1 MNFTGDKMN
10 QKEYKGKKFFDV
22 EKEIRFDLQ
31 RKIVANMTSE
41 SWETIPHAGVVYEP
55 DVTDFMARFK
65 ELKKQGKFSNISINT
80 LMLRVIVEGL
90 KACPALNGHIQFNRL
105 FLKGKIEYYKDINI
119 PMPMIMPDDSMMTI
133 NLHNFENRNM
143 EEMQE
148 YIEAVRRKL
157 DNTNIT
163 EAMFSV
169 SMDNTISAL
178 KKLKIGTVF
187 GRLAGAKLGKY
198 RVKTLSG
205 KAKKEYKK
213 IPEKDR
219 IVKQDIEQGTITV
232 SNLGSIY
239 RGSTCRPSIIEVIPP
254 QLCAIGLGAVYD
266 APGVVNG
273 EILPRSYVPM
283 LIIFDH
289 RALDFGDAAPFM
301 RKLDEIF
308 ANPDILETL

>member
-1 MNFTGDKMN
+1 MVSP
-10 QKEYKGKKFFDV
+10 KEYKGKKYF
-22 EKEIRFDLQ
+22 ETAKTTHFDLQ

-41 SWETIPHAGVVYEP
+41 SWETIPHAGVIYEP
-55 DVTDFMARFK
+55 DVTEFMARFK
-65 ELKKQGKFSNISINT
+65 ELKSQGKLEGISINT

-90 KACPALNGHIQFNRL
+90 KDCPALNGHIEFNRL

-119 PMPMIMPDDSMMTI
+119 SMPMIMPDESMMTI
-133 NLHNFENRNM
+133 NLHNFESRSMAN
-143 EEMQE
+143 MQE
-148 YIEAVRRKL
+148 YIDDVRRKL
-157 DNTNIT
+157 ANTNIT

-213 IPEKDR
+213 IPENDR
-219 IVKQDIEQGTITV
+219 IVKTDIEQGTITI

-239 RGSTCRPSIIEVIPP
+239 RGSTCRPSVIEVIPP
-254 QLCAIGLGAVYD
+254 QLCAIGLGAIYD

-273 EILPRSYVPM
+273 EILPRSYIPM

-301 RKLDEIF
+301 RKLDEVF
-308 ANPDILETL
+308 ANPDIIETL

>member
-1 MNFTGDKMN
+1 MN
-10 QKEYKGKKFFDV
+10 QKEYKGKKYFEAV
-22 EKEIRFDLQ
+22 QSNHFDLQ
-31 RKIVANMTSE
+31 RKIVSNMTSE

-55 DVTDFMARFK
+55 DVTEFIARFK
-65 ELKKQGKFSNISINT
+65 EMKNQGKFQNISINT

-119 PMPMIMPDDSMMTI
+119 SMPMIMPDDSMMTI
-133 NLHNFENRNM
+133 NLHNFESRNIT
-143 EEMQE
+143 EMQE
-148 YIEAVRRKL
+148 YIDDVRRKL
-157 DNTNIT
+157 ENTNIT

-205 KAKKEYKK
+205 KAKKEYQK

-219 IVKQDIEQGTITV
+219 IVKQDIEQGTITI

-239 RGSTCRPSIIEVIPP
+239 RGSTCRPTIIEVIPP
-254 QLCAIGLGAVYD
+254 QLCAIGLGAVYET
-266 APGVVNG
+266 PGVVNG
-273 EILPRSYVPM
+273 EIKPRSYIPF

-308 ANPDILETL
+308 ANPDILENL

>member
-1 MNFTGDKMN
+1 ME
-10 QKEYKGKKFFDV
+10 QKEYKGKKYFETV
-22 EKEIRFDLQ
+22 KSTHFDLQ
-31 RKIVANMTSE
+31 RKIVSNMTSE

-55 DVTDFMARFK
+55 DVTEFMARFK
-65 ELKKQGKFSNISINT
+65 ELKKQGKLEGISINT

-90 KACPALNGHIQFNRL
+90 KVCPALNGHIQFNRL

-119 PMPMIMPDDSMMTI
+119 SMPMIMPDESMMTI
-133 NLHNFENRNM
+133 NLHNFESRSM
-143 EEMQE
+143 ADMQE
-148 YIEAVRRKL
+148 YIDDVRRKL
-157 DNTNIT
+157 ENTNIT

-219 IVKQDIEQGTITV
+219 IVRTDIEQGTITV

-254 QLCAIGLGAVYD
+254 QLCAIGLGAVYEG
-266 APGVVNG
+266 AGVVDG
-273 EILPRSYVPM
+273 QVVPRSFLPM

-301 RKLDEIF
+301 RRLDEVF

>member
-1 MNFTGDKMN
+1 
-10 QKEYKGKKFFDV
+10 
-22 EKEIRFDLQ
+22 
-31 RKIVANMTSE
+31 
-41 SWETIPHAGVVYEP
+41 
-55 DVTDFMARFK
+55 
-65 ELKKQGKFSNISINT
+65 
-80 LMLRVIVEGL
+80 
-90 KACPALNGHIQFNRL
+90 
-105 FLKGKIEYYKDINI
+105 
-119 PMPMIMPDDSMMTI
+119 MPMIMPDESMMTI
-133 NLHNFENRNM
+133 NLHNFESRDIKNM
-143 EEMQE
+143 QN
-148 YIEAVRRKL
+148 YINDVRRKL

-169 SMDNTISAL
+169 SMENTINLL

-198 RVKTLSG
+198 RIKTLSG

-239 RGSTCRPSIIEVIPP
+239 RGSACRPTIIEVIPP
-254 QLCAIGLGAVYD
+254 QLCAIGLGPIHE

-273 EILPRSYVPM
+273 EIAPRSYLPM
-283 LIIFDH
+283 LIVFDH

-301 RKLDEIF
+301 KKLDEIF
-308 ANPDILETL
+308 ANPDIIDSL

>member
-1 MNFTGDKMN
+1 MV
-10 QKEYKGKKFFDV
+10 QKEYKGKKYFETV
-22 EKEIRFDLQ
+22 KSTHFDLQ

-41 SWETIPHAGVVYEP
+41 SWETIPHAGVIYEP
-55 DVTDFMARFK
+55 DVTEFMARFK
-65 ELKKQGKFSNISINT
+65 ELKSQGKLQGISINT
-80 LMLRVIVEGL
+80 LVIRVIVEGL

-105 FLKGKIEYYKDINI
+105 FLKGKIECYKDINI
-119 PMPMIMPDDSMMTI
+119 SMPMIMPDESMMTI
-133 NLHNFENRNM
+133 NLHNFESRSM
-143 EEMQE
+143 AEMQD
-148 YIEAVRRKL
+148 YINDVRRKL

-169 SMDNTISAL
+169 SMENTINAL

-213 IPEKDR
+213 IPESDR
-219 IVKQDIEQGTITV
+219 IVKTDIEQGTITV

-239 RGSTCRPSIIEVIPP
+239 RGSICRPSIIEVIPP

-273 EILPRSYVPM
+273 EVVPRSYLPM

-301 RKLDEIF
+301 KKVDEIF

>member
-1 MNFTGDKMN
+1 MS
-10 QKEYKGKKFFDV
+10 QKEYKGKKYFEV
-22 EKEIRFDLQ
+22 VKSTRFDLQ

-55 DVTDFMARFK
+55 DVTEFMARYK
-65 ELKKQGKFSNISINT
+65 ELKSQGKLEGISINT

-90 KACPALNGHIQFNRL
+90 KACPALNGHIEFNRL

-119 PMPMIMPDDSMMTI
+119 SMPMIMPDESMMTI
-133 NLHNFENRNM
+133 NLHNFESRSMAN
-143 EEMQE
+143 MQE
-148 YIEAVRRKL
+148 YIDDVRRKL
-157 DNTNIT
+157 TNTNIT

-169 SMDNTISAL
+169 SMDNTIGAL

-205 KAKKEYKK
+205 KAKREYKK
-213 IPEKDR
+213 IPKNDR
-219 IVKQDIEQGTITV
+219 IVKQDIEQGTITI

-254 QLCAIGLGAVYD
+254 QLCAIGLGATYD

-273 EILPRSYVPM
+273 EILPRSYIPM

-308 ANPDILETL
+308 ANPDIIETL

>member
-1 MNFTGDKMN
+1 ME
-10 QKEYKGKKFFDV
+10 QKEYKGKKYFEAV
-22 EKEIRFDLQ
+22 KTTRFDLQ
-31 RKIVANMTSE
+31 RKIVSNMTSE

-55 DVTDFMARFK
+55 DVTEFMARFK
-65 ELKKQGKFSNISINT
+65 ELKSQGKLEGISINT

-90 KACPALNGHIQFNRL
+90 KVCPALNGHIQFNRL

-119 PMPMIMPDDSMMTI
+119 SMPMIMPDESMMTI
-133 NLHNFENRNM
+133 NLHNFESRSM
-143 EEMQE
+143 ADMQK
-148 YIEAVRRKL
+148 YINDVRRKL
-157 DNTNIT
+157 ENTNIT

-213 IPEKDR
+213 IPENDR
-219 IVKQDIEQGTITV
+219 IIKTDIEQGTITI

-254 QLCAIGLGAVYD
+254 QLCAIGLGAVYEG
-266 APGVVNG
+266 AGVADGQVV
-273 EILPRSYVPM
+273 PRSFLPM

-301 RKLDEIF
+301 KRLDEVF
-308 ANPDILETL
+308 ANPDIIEML

>member
-1 MNFTGDKMN
+1 MD
-10 QKEYKGKKFFDV
+10 QKEYKGKKYFETV
-22 EKEIRFDLQ
+22 KSTHFDLQ

-41 SWETIPHAGVVYEP
+41 SWETIPHAGVIYEP
-55 DVTDFMARFK
+55 DVTEFMARFK
-65 ELKKQGKFSNISINT
+65 ELKSQGKLQGISINT
-80 LMLRVIVEGL
+80 LVIRVIVEGL

-105 FLKGKIEYYKDINI
+105 FLKGKIECYKDINI
-119 PMPMIMPDDSMMTI
+119 SMPMIMPDESMMTI
-133 NLHNFENRNM
+133 NLHNFESRSM
-143 EEMQE
+143 AEMQD
-148 YIEAVRRKL
+148 YINDVRRKL

-169 SMDNTISAL
+169 SMENTINAL

-213 IPEKDR
+213 IPESDR
-219 IVKQDIEQGTITV
+219 IVKTDIEQGTITV

-239 RGSTCRPSIIEVIPP
+239 RGSICRPSIIEVIPP

-273 EILPRSYVPM
+273 EVVPRSYLPM

-301 RKLDEIF
+301 KKVDEIF

>member
-1 MNFTGDKMN
+1 MS
-10 QKEYKGKKFFDV
+10 QKEYKGKKYFETV
-22 EKEIRFDLQ
+22 KSIHFDLQ

-41 SWETIPHAGVVYEP
+41 SWETIPHAGVNYDP
-55 DVTDFMARFK
+55 DVTEFMARFK
-65 ELKKQGKFSNISINT
+65 ELKKQGKLEGISINT
-80 LMLRVIVEGL
+80 LMIRVIVEGL

-105 FLKGKIEYYKDINI
+105 FLKGKIEHYKDINI
-119 PMPMIMPDDSMMTI
+119 SMPMIMPDESMMTI
-133 NLHNFENRNM
+133 NLHNFESRNM
-143 EEMQE
+143 ADMQN
-148 YIEAVRRKL
+148 YINDVRRKL
-157 DNTNIT
+157 ENTNIT

-219 IVKQDIEQGTITV
+219 IVKTDIEQGTITI
-232 SNLGSIY
+232 SNLGSVY
-239 RGSTCRPSIIEVIPP
+239 RGSICRPSIIEVIPP
-254 QLCAIGLGAVYD
+254 QICAIGLGAVYD

-273 EILPRSYVPM
+273 EIKPRSYISM

-301 RKLDEIF
+301 KRVDEIF
-308 ANPDILETL
+308 ANPDIIESL

>member
-1 MNFTGDKMN
+1 MN
-10 QKEYKGKKFFDV
+10 QKEYKGKSYFETVKSTH
-22 EKEIRFDLQ
+22 FDLQ

-41 SWETIPHAGVVYEP
+41 SWETIPHAGVIFEP
-55 DVTDFMARFK
+55 DVTEFMARFK
-65 ELKKQGKFSNISINT
+65 ELKNQGKLEGISINT

-90 KACPALNGHIQFNRL
+90 KACPALNGHIEFNRL
-105 FLKGKIEYYKDINI
+105 FLKGKIENYKDINVS
-119 PMPMIMPDDSMMTI
+119 MPMIMPDESMMTI
-133 NLHNFENRNM
+133 NLHNFESRSM
-143 EEMQE
+143 ADMQE
-148 YIEAVRRKL
+148 YINDVRRKL
-157 DNTNIT
+157 SNTNIT

-169 SMDNTISAL
+169 SMENTISAL

-187 GRLAGAKLGKY
+187 GRLAGAKLGKH

-219 IVKQDIEQGTITV
+219 IIKTDIEQGTITI

-239 RGSTCRPSIIEVIPP
+239 RGSICRPSIIEVIPP
-254 QLCAIGLGAVYD
+254 QICAIGLGAVYN
-266 APGVVNG
+266 APGVVN
-273 EILPRSYVPM
+273 EEVKPRSFLPM

-301 RKLDEIF
+301 RKLDEVF
-308 ANPDILETL
+308 ANPDIIESL

>member
-1 MNFTGDKMN
+1 MN
-10 QKEYKGKKFFDV
+10 QKEYKGKKYF
-22 EKEIRFDLQ
+22 ERAKTTHFDLQ

-41 SWETIPHAGVVYEP
+41 SWETIPHAGVIYEP
-55 DVTDFMARFK
+55 DVTEFMARFK
-65 ELKKQGKFSNISINT
+65 ELKSQGKLEGISINT

-90 KACPALNGHIQFNRL
+90 KFCPALNGHIQFNRL

-119 PMPMIMPDDSMMTI
+119 SMPMIMPDESMMTI
-133 NLHNFENRNM
+133 NLHNFESRSM
-143 EEMQE
+143 ADMQD
-148 YIEAVRRKL
+148 YINDVRRKL
-157 DNTNIT
+157 QNTNIT

-169 SMDNTISAL
+169 SMDNTIGAL

-213 IPEKDR
+213 IPENDR
-219 IVKQDIEQGTITV
+219 IVKQDIEQGTITI

-254 QLCAIGLGAVYD
+254 QLCAIGLGAIYD

-273 EILPRSYVPM
+273 EILPRSYIPM

-301 RKLDEIF
+301 RKLDEVF
-308 ANPDILETL
+308 ANPDIIETL

>member
-1 MNFTGDKMN
+1 ME
-10 QKEYKGKKFFDV
+10 QKEYKGKKYFEAV
-22 EKEIRFDLQ
+22 RSTHFDLQ
-31 RKIVANMTSE
+31 RKIVSNMTSE
-41 SWETIPHAGVVYEP
+41 SWETIPHAGVIYEP
-55 DVTDFMARFK
+55 DVTEFMARFK
-65 ELKKQGKFSNISINT
+65 ELKSQGKLEGISINT

-90 KACPALNGHIQFNRL
+90 KVCPALNGHIQFNRL

-119 PMPMIMPDDSMMTI
+119 SMPMIMPDESMMTI
-133 NLHNFENRNM
+133 NLHNFESRTM
-143 EEMQE
+143 AEMQE
-148 YIEAVRRKL
+148 YIDDVRRKL
-157 DNTNIT
+157 ENTNIT

-178 KKLKIGTVF
+178 KKLKLGTVF
-187 GRLAGAKLGKY
+187 GRLAGAKLGKH

-219 IVKQDIEQGTITV
+219 IVKQDIEQGTITI

-239 RGSTCRPSIIEVIPP
+239 RGSVCRPSVIEVIPP

-273 EILPRSYVPM
+273 EIMPRSFLPM

-301 RKLDEIF
+301 KRLDQVF
-308 ANPDILETL
+308 ANPDLLESF

>member
-1 MNFTGDKMN
+1 MN
-10 QKEYKGKKFFDV
+10 QKEYKGKKYFEV
-22 EKEIRFDLQ
+22 EKSTHFDLQ

-55 DVTDFMARFK
+55 DVTEFIARFK
-65 ELKKQGKFSNISINT
+65 EMKKQGKFSNISINT

-105 FLKGKIEYYKDINI
+105 FLKGKIENYKDINI
-119 PMPMIMPDDSMMTI
+119 SMPMIMPDESMMTI
-133 NLHNFENRNM
+133 NLHNFESRNM

-148 YIEAVRRKL
+148 YIEDVRRKL

-169 SMDNTISAL
+169 SMDNTINAL

-219 IVKQDIEQGTITV
+219 IVKQDIEQGTITI
-232 SNLGSIY
+232 SNLGSVY
-239 RGSTCRPSIIEVIPP
+239 RGSTCRPAILEVIPP
-254 QLCAIGLGAVYD
+254 QLCAIGICAVHE

-273 EILPRSYVPM
+273 EIVPRSYIPM

-308 ANPDILETL
+308 ANPDVLETL

>member
-1 MNFTGDKMN
+1 MN
-10 QKEYKGKKFFDV
+10 QIEYKGKKYFETV
-22 EKEIRFDLQ
+22 KSTHFDLQ

-41 SWETIPHAGVVYEP
+41 SWEAIPHAGVIFEP
-55 DVTDFMARFK
+55 DVTEFMSRFK
-65 ELKKQGKFSNISINT
+65 ELKNQGKFEGISINT
-80 LMLRVIVEGL
+80 LMLRIIVEGL
-90 KACPALNGHIQFNRL
+90 KACPALNGHIEFNRL
-105 FLKGKIEYYKDINI
+105 FLKGKIENYKDINI
-119 PMPMIMPDDSMMTI
+119 SMPMIMPDESMMTI
-133 NLHNFENRNM
+133 NLHNFESRSM
-143 EEMQE
+143 ADMQE
-148 YIEAVRRKL
+148 YINDVRRKL
-157 DNTNIT
+157 ENTNVT

-178 KKLKIGTVF
+178 KKFKIGTVF

-219 IVKQDIEQGTITV
+219 IVKTDIEQGTITI

-239 RGSTCRPSIIEVIPP
+239 RGSICRPSIIEVIPP

-273 EILPRSYVPM
+273 EVKPRSYVPM

-308 ANPDILETL
+308 ANPDIIETL

>member
-1 MNFTGDKMN
+1 ME
-10 QKEYKGKKFFDV
+10 QKEYKGKKYFETV
-22 EKEIRFDLQ
+22 KSTHFDLQ
-31 RKIVANMTSE
+31 RKIVSNMTSE

-55 DVTDFMARFK
+55 DVTEFMARFK
-65 ELKKQGKFSNISINT
+65 ELKKQGKLEGISINT

-90 KACPALNGHIQFNRL
+90 KVCPALNGHIQFNRL

-119 PMPMIMPDDSMMTI
+119 SMPMIMPDESMMTI
-133 NLHNFENRNM
+133 NLHNFESRSM
-143 EEMQE
+143 ADMQE
-148 YIEAVRRKL
+148 YIDDVRRKL
-157 DNTNIT
+157 ENTNIT

-219 IVKQDIEQGTITV
+219 IVRTDIEQGTITV

-254 QLCAIGLGAVYD
+254 QLCAIGLGAVYEG
-266 APGVVNG
+266 AGVVDG
-273 EILPRSYVPM
+273 QVVPRSFLPM

-301 RKLDEIF
+301 RRLDEVF
-308 ANPDILETL
+308 ANPDILESL

>member
-1 MNFTGDKMN
+1 
-10 QKEYKGKKFFDV
+10 
-22 EKEIRFDLQ
+22 
-31 RKIVANMTSE
+31 
-41 SWETIPHAGVVYEP
+41 
-55 DVTDFMARFK
+55 
-65 ELKKQGKFSNISINT
+65 
-80 LMLRVIVEGL
+80 
-90 KACPALNGHIQFNRL
+90 
-105 FLKGKIEYYKDINI
+105 
-119 PMPMIMPDDSMMTI
+119 MPMIMPDDSMMTI
-133 NLHNFENRNM
+133 NLHNFESRNM
-143 EEMQE
+143 SEMQD
-148 YIEAVRRKL
+148 YINDVRRKL

-169 SMDNTISAL
+169 SMENTINLL

-198 RVKTLSG
+198 KVKTLSG

-239 RGSTCRPSIIEVIPP
+239 RGSICRPSIIEVIPP

-273 EILPRSYVPM
+273 EVKPRSYVPM

-301 RKLDEIF
+301 KKVDEIF
-308 ANPDILETL
+308 ANPDIIESL

>member
-1 MNFTGDKMN
+1 MN
-10 QKEYKGKKFFDV
+10 QKEYKGKKYF
-22 EKEIRFDLQ
+22 ERAKTTHFDLQ

-41 SWETIPHAGVVYEP
+41 SWETIPHAGVIYEP
-55 DVTDFMARFK
+55 DVTEFMARFK
-65 ELKKQGKFSNISINT
+65 ELKSQGKLEGISINT

-90 KACPALNGHIQFNRL
+90 RFCPALNGHIQFNRL

-119 PMPMIMPDDSMMTI
+119 SMPMIMPDESMMTI
-133 NLHNFENRNM
+133 NLHNFESRSMAN
-143 EEMQE
+143 MQE
-148 YIEAVRRKL
+148 YINDVRRKL
-157 DNTNIT
+157 QNTNIT

-169 SMDNTISAL
+169 SMDNTIGAL

-213 IPEKDR
+213 IPESDR
-219 IVKQDIEQGTITV
+219 IVKQDIEQGTITI

-254 QLCAIGLGAVYD
+254 QLCAIGLGAIYD

-273 EILPRSYVPM
+273 EILPRSYIPM

-301 RKLDEIF
+301 RKLDEVF
-308 ANPDILETL
+308 ANPDIIETF